1 MSTPQ
6 RRLLILDDDPEVGRH
21 IGLIADRAAT
31 PWRSTVRAQEFF
43 LELELWQPTHLII
56 DLVMPGQDGVQIMRA
71 LAERGCRARVVIISG
86 VDARVMDAAMR
97 SGLEHGL
104 DIRGVIPKP
113 FPMGS
118 VLAFLQHDAPL
129 RSIIQTDGEGLV
141 HEASPTV
148 GMTERGRDVAGI
160 TVQEWTAELERAL
173 ESKQFSVEYQPKI
186 HCNAEVLAGFE
197 ALVRWEQPFT
207 SPRLPAR
214 FIHLMEQS
222 ELIEALT
229 MEVFGQSI
237 RWFASHFPDSDISL
251 SINISARNLVETRFV
266 DKVFALC
273 QQHSLPPQR
282 IIFEVAESSAMQ
294 DPTMSLAALTRFRM
308 KGFQLSI
315 DDFGTGFSSM
325 VQLVRL
331 PFSEIKVDKSFVSSA
346 VVLPESR
353 AVVKSIV
360 DLGHSLGLRTTA
372 EGVEDEQTLHFVK
385 SIGCDLA
392 QGYFIA
398 RPMTG
403 ERIMDWIDSTWGNS
417 F

>member
-1 MSTPQ
+1 MSMPQ
-6 RRLLILDDDPEVGRH
+6 HRLLILDDDPEVGRH
-21 IGLIADRAAT
+21 IGLIAERAGT
-31 PWRSTVRAQEFF
+31 PWRSVVRVQDFF
-43 LELELWQPTHLII
+43 LQLEQWQPTHLII
-56 DLVMPGQDGVQIMRA
+56 DLVMPEQDGVQIMRT
-71 LAERGCRARVVIISG
+71 LAERGCRARVAIISG
-86 VDARVMDAAMR
+86 VDSRVMDAAMR

-104 DIRGVIPKP
+104 DVRGVIPKP

-118 VLAFLQHDAPL
+118 VLAFLQQDAEQAPVAMGRGDAVQDALPL
-129 RSIIQTDGEGLV
+129 G
-141 HEASPTV
+141 
-148 GMTERGRDVAGI
+148 GRDSDFSAHL
-160 TVQEWTAELERAL
+160 WTAELERAL
-173 ESKQFSVEYQPKI
+173 ESKQFTVEYQPKI
-186 HCNAEVLAGFE
+186 HCNAEILAGFE
-197 ALVRWEQPFT
+197 ALVRWEQPFG
-207 SPRLPAR
+207 SPQLPAR

-222 ELIEALT
+222 QLIEELT

-237 RWFASHFPDSDISL
+237 RWFATHFPESGISL

-266 DKVFALC
+266 DKVLILC
-273 QQHSLPPQR
+273 EQHSLDPQR
-282 IIFEVAESSAMQ
+282 IIFEVSESSAME

-346 VVLPESR
+346 VVSSESR

-372 EGVEDEQTLHFVK
+372 EGVEDQQTLRFIK

-403 ERIMDWIDSTWGNS
+403 ERVMDWINSKWGSTL
-417 F
+417 

>member
-31 PWRSTVRAQEFF
+31 PWRSTVRAQDFF
-43 LELELWQPTHLII
+43 LQLEQWQPTHLII

-86 VDARVMDAAMR
+86 VDSRVMDAAMR

-118 VLAFLQHDAPL
+118 VLAFLQQDAPL
-129 RSIIQTDGEGLV
+129 HPAIPTDDEDLV
-141 HEASPTV
+141 HEASLFS
-148 GMTERGRDVAGI
+148 EREATGI
-160 TVQEWTAELERAL
+160 TVQEWTVELERAL
-173 ESKQFSVEYQPKI
+173 EGKQFSVEYQPKI
-186 HCNAEVLAGFE
+186 HCSAEVLAGFE
-197 ALVRWEQPFT
+197 ALVRWEQPFA

-237 RWFASHFPDSDISL
+237 RWFALHFPDSDISL

-266 DKVFALC
+266 DKVYVLC
-273 QQHSLPPQR
+273 QQHSLAPQR
-282 IIFEVAESSAMQ
+282 IIFEVAESSAME

-331 PFSEIKVDKSFVSSA
+331 PFSEIKVDKSFVRSA
-346 VVLPESR
+346 VVSPESR

-372 EGVEDEQTLHFVK
+372 EGVENEQTLHFVK

-403 ERIMDWIDSTWGNS
+403 ERVMDWIDSIWGKN